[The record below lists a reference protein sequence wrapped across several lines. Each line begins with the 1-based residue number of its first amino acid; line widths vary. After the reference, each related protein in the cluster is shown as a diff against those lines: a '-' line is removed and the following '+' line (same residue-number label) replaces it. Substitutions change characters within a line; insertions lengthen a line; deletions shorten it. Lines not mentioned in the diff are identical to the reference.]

1 MLNWQT
7 IKFPNLSRIQWFL
20 IVLACLYFVKVYN
33 TDVGD
38 FRSYYH
44 AGTKL
49 RAGVSPYFFYVP
61 EEGWVSMFSYPP
73 FFALLMLPFTVLPIE
88 LSSLIW
94 NGLSLAALFRVY
106 RLIIGTLEIKKH
118 LNSTQYR
125 FFVFLTIAFTVRFFL
140 YNFDL
145 TQSTLIVMWGTLEG
159 LRLIKNDKFVLGSL
173 LLAVVISIKLLPL
186 VILPYLIY
194 RAYFKETFLTIFFIL
209 VLNSLPIFVYGK
221 DGFLQI
227 LGEWWRI
234 VNPTN
239 MEFTLKQ
246 NSGDEST
253 HGLSAFVPAFFSD
266 STVRYGL
273 RRHFIALN
281 SNQII
286 GLLLGFRL
294 FFIAL
299 TLYFLRL
306 KPFKK
311 TTSPYQFMW
320 EVSYLMMVIPLLFPQ
335 QMKYAFALLLPAF
348 SYIIFYIMRMERGMK
363 FRVLIGLM
371 TLVFIL
377 TTVSTDGIV
386 GKQFYQ
392 YGQYY
397 KLITWGNFLLIF
409 TLALCLPNSVK
420 ADSDSSDKDIA
431 TAV

>member
-118 LNSTQYR
+118 LNPTQYR

-159 LRLIKNDKFVLGSL
+159 LKLIKNDKFVLGSL

-227 LGEWWRI
+227 LDEWWRI

-266 STVRYGL
+266 FIVRYGL

-299 TLYFLRL
+299 TLYFLRS

-311 TTSPYQFMW
+311 AVSAYQFMW
-320 EVSYLMMVIPLLFPQ
+320 EVSYLLMVIPLLFPQ

-348 SYIIFYIMRMERGMK
+348 SYIVFYIMRMKRGMK
-363 FRVLIGLM
+363 FRLLIGLM

-397 KLITWGNFLLIF
+397 KLITWGTFVLIF
-409 TLALCLPNSVK
+409 ILAICPPIELEKPFNSSK
-420 ADSDSSDKDIA
+420 I
-431 TAV
+431 

>member
-1 MLNWQT
+1 MLNLHT

-125 FFVFLTIAFTVRFFL
+125 FFVFLTIVLTIRFFL

-159 LRLIKNDKFVLGSL
+159 LKLIKNDKFILGSL

-227 LGEWWRI
+227 LDEWWRI

-266 STVRYGL
+266 FIVRYGL

-299 TLYFLRL
+299 TLYFLQS

-311 TTSPYQFMW
+311 AVSAYQFMW
-320 EVSYLMMVIPLLFPQ
+320 EVSYLLMVIPLLFPQ

-348 SYIIFYIMRMERGMK
+348 SYIVFYIMSMKRGMK
-363 FRVLIGLM
+363 FRLLIGLM

-397 KLITWGNFLLIF
+397 KLITWGTFVLIF
-409 TLALCLPNSVK
+409 ILAICPPIELEKPFNSSK
-420 ADSDSSDKDIA
+420 I
-431 TAV
+431 

>member
-1 MLNWQT
+1 MLNLHT

-125 FFVFLTIAFTVRFFL
+125 FFVFLTIVLTIRFFL

-159 LRLIKNDKFVLGSL
+159 LKLIKNDKFILGSL

-209 VLNSLPIFVYGK
+209 VLNSLPNFVYGK

-227 LGEWWRI
+227 LDEWWRI

-266 STVRYGL
+266 FIVRYGL

-299 TLYFLRL
+299 TLYFLQ
-306 KPFKK
+306 PFKK
-311 TTSPYQFMW
+311 AVSAYQFMW
-320 EVSYLMMVIPLLFPQ
+320 EVSYLLMVIPLLFPQ

-348 SYIIFYIMRMERGMK
+348 CYIVFYVMSMKRGMK
-363 FRVLIGLM
+363 FRLLIGLM

-397 KLITWGNFLLIF
+397 KLITWGTFVLIF
-409 TLALCLPNSVK
+409 ILAICPPIELEKPFNSSK
-420 ADSDSSDKDIA
+420 I
-431 TAV
+431 